1 MPRVNFRKNLSGLF
15 ILVVLAGASQAADVN
30 YPYGR
35 VSLKLPPAADPFPGL
50 GNYYS
55 TLSIGMKSALWNPA
69 SLGKLK
75 LSEVSFSMIS
85 ALGSYDL
92 DRITRAAEKSGTF
105 EVGAGSG
112 SFGKAAINYAL
123 FYRSA
128 AAVAGIGT
136 AVKEVEINSNLNYA
150 TSGTGINFSAAQKI
164 NDWLTVG
171 FAANNPVEAGL
182 SLAGD
187 FPLTVRMGMDLKGK
201 SLGDLQILADGKM
214 KYTFTSGGT
223 VTTPETVTAVYDMP
237 TGLPGL
243 PEAPP

>member
-30 YPYGR
+30 YHYGR

-85 ALGSYDL
+85 ALGSYNL
-92 DRITRAAEKSGTF
+92 DRITRA
-105 EVGAGSG
+105 
-112 SFGKAAINYAL
+112 
-123 FYRSA
+123 A

-214 KYTFTSGGT
+214 KYTFT
-223 VTTPETVTAVYDMP
+223 
-237 TGLPGL
+237 
-243 PEAPP
+243 